1 MRERLVY
8 VVTPAQT
15 EVRQSPQEPTLA
27 ESLEGKELPLRVRQA
42 RNLIDKME
50 IPLEQKRLLFF
61 YHLWHQTGSYGPIK
75 EFGDIRE
82 DATIFSIRDKVLE
95 NDELVSRYE
104 EFYTEFA
111 LLTDRE
117 VAGGDKSGDERKAL
131 PKSEKSRKTKKRK
144 KPVRL
149 RREIMSLENPLY
161 KNIAD
166 FKKRGFTHA
175 EIAKELNLEKTEVD
189 RISGLLI
196 RAEVIL
202 PSPKG
207 RGQRRLF
214 EERAAQILPLRN
226 ILTISEISE
235 RTGFSQDYIKSIFK
249 RLVRVGKIERISKIK
264 KAEEDPNYEVYRIIR
279 EGVMEL
285 RNSTEYRYSEQ
296 EIAEILTQELGQEI
310 TVQQV
315 KRQLRLLLRGGKI
328 KRRIN
333 QVK

>member
-1 MRERLVY
+1 MRERLAY

-15 EVRQSPQEPTLA
+15 EVRQKSQKPTLA

-50 IPLEQKRLLFF
+50 ISLEQKRLLFF

-95 NDELVSRYE
+95 SDELVSRYE
-104 EFYTEFA
+104 EFYAEFA
-111 LLTDRE
+111 LLVDRE
-117 VAGGDKSGDERKAL
+117 GTVRDKSGDEGKAL
-131 PKSEKSRKTKKRK
+131 LKSEKSRKTKKK

-149 RREIMSLENPLY
+149 RRETISLENPPY
-161 KNIAD
+161 KNVAD
-166 FKKRGFTHA
+166 LKKKGFSHT
-175 EIAKELNLEKTEVD
+175 EIAKELNLEKIEVD

-226 ILTISEISE
+226 ILTVSEISE
-235 RTGFSQDYIKSIFK
+235 RTGFSQDYIKSVFK

-264 KAEEDPNYEVYRIIR
+264 KAEEDPSYQVYRTIR

-285 RNSTEYRYSEQ
+285 RNSTEHRYSEQ
-296 EIAEILTQELGQEI
+296 EIAEILTHELGQEV
-310 TVQQV
+310 TLQQV
-315 KRQLRLLLRGGKI
+315 KDR
-328 KRRIN
+328 
-333 QVK
+333 